1 MLQITR
7 STQRDGFT
15 FSLNPQ
21 SALKLRQKEPEIRP
35 LPRIF
40 IAFDTAGDFQSYR
53 GDLYEQ
59 VVQLLTQLTD
69 EELNEKFGGYEIVDP
84 VTGKKFYPNA

>member
-7 STQRDGFT
+7 STQRDGYT

-21 SALKLRQKEPEIRP
+21 STLKLHEREPQIRP
-35 LPRIF
+35 VPRVF
-40 IAFDTAGDFQSYR
+40 IAFDTAGDFDSYR

-59 VVQLLTQLTD
+59 VAQLLTQLSEKELD
-69 EELNEKFGGYEIVDP
+69 ERFGGYEIVDP